1 LSAPF
6 IAAAFRV
13 EKTTSRRVAVFIK
26 ECKRHY
32 QLIYFGAA
40 LLKGLHIYLQLPR
53 FNLVLQIIIDF
64 DGLRGW
70 WGVAVDVIGLPR
82 RETIDVKDR
91 MLTH

>member
-1 LSAPF
+1 MMLVTVFLA
-6 IAAAFRV
+6 V
-13 EKTTSRRVAVFIK
+13 EDV
-26 ECKRHY
+26 
-32 QLIYFGAA
+32 
-40 LLKGLHIYLQLPR
+40 